1 MELFLFNKRSVK
13 SFIGIII
20 GIGKYQQNSH
30 YDLGY
35 LKSINNNAKETKMK
49 ILSNSRQFHKALASW
64 VFLPL
69 FISSITG
76 LLDRVSKDLLGYS
89 REQVHWLMSLHDGE
103 WLGDNGEL
111 IYVILN
117 SLGVL
122 WMLITGFQMFSKTIS
137 FTKKVTK
144 GESKG

>member
-1 MELFLFNKRSVK
+1 
-13 SFIGIII
+13 
-20 GIGKYQQNSH
+20 
-30 YDLGY
+30 
-35 LKSINNNAKETKMK
+35 MK
-49 ILSNSRQFHKALASW
+49 TFPNSRQFHKALAPW

-76 LLDRVSKDLLGYS
+76 LLYRVLKDLLGYS
-89 REQVHWLMSLHDGE
+89 RDQVHWLMSLHEGE

-111 IYVILN
+111 IYVFLN

>member
-1 MELFLFNKRSVK
+1 MKFL
-13 SFIGIII
+13 
-20 GIGKYQQNSH
+20 
-30 YDLGY
+30 
-35 LKSINNNAKETKMK
+35 T
-49 ILSNSRQFHKALASW
+49 NSRQFHKALAPW

-69 FISSITG
+69 LLSSITG
-76 LLDRVSKDLLGYS
+76 LFYRISKDLLGYS
-89 REQVHWLMSLHDGE
+89 REQVHWLMSLHEGE

-111 IYVILN
+111 IYVIFN

-137 FTKKVTK
+137 LTKKVTK

>member
-1 MELFLFNKRSVK
+1 MNVF
-13 SFIGIII
+13 
-20 GIGKYQQNSH
+20 
-30 YDLGY
+30 
-35 LKSINNNAKETKMK
+35 
-49 ILSNSRQFHKALASW
+49 SNSRQFHKALAPW

-69 FISSITG
+69 LISAITG
-76 LLDRVSKDLLGYS
+76 LLYRISKDLLGYS
-89 REQVHWLMSLHDGE
+89 RDQVHWLMSFHEGE
-103 WLGDNGEL
+103 LLGNNGEL

-122 WMLITGFQMFSKTIS
+122 WMLVTGFQMFSKTIS

>member
-1 MELFLFNKRSVK
+1 
-13 SFIGIII
+13 
-20 GIGKYQQNSH
+20 
-30 YDLGY
+30 
-35 LKSINNNAKETKMK
+35 MK
-49 ILSNSRQFHKALASW
+49 NSRQFHKVLAPW

-76 LLDRVSKDLLGYS
+76 LSYRVSKDLLGYS
-89 REQVHWLMSLHDGE
+89 REQVHWLMSLHEGE

-111 IYVILN
+111 IYVIFN

-137 FTKKVTK
+137 FTKTVTK
-144 GESKG
+144 GE

>member
-1 MELFLFNKRSVK
+1 MVLS
-13 SFIGIII
+13 
-20 GIGKYQQNSH
+20 KYLQNSH
-30 YDLGY
+30 YSIGY
-35 LKSINNNAKETKMK
+35 FKSINNNRKEAKMK
-49 ILSNSRQFHKALASW
+49 ILSNSRQFHKALAPW

-76 LLDRVSKDLLGYS
+76 LLYRFSKDLLGYS
-89 REQVHWLMSLHDGE
+89 REQVHWLMSLHEGE

-111 IYVILN
+111 IYVFLN
-117 SLGVL
+117 ALGVL
-122 WMLITGFQMFSKTIS
+122 WMLITGFQMFSKSIS